1 MEIRLIAVGRLRT
14 PGTAELYAEYAGR
27 IGRCC
32 RFSCIELPEAAG
44 AFKNPREL
52 IERESRLILEKIAN
66 HPYALCTP
74 EGTLHDSPGFAAWL
88 GGVLE
93 REGRCDIV
101 IGGSEGVSPDV
112 MEKAAWRLSLS
123 RLTFPHQLFRGLLAE
138 QLYRA
143 LMILK
148 GHPYHK

>member
-1 MEIRLIAVGRLRT
+1 MEISLIAVGRLRT

-27 IGRCC
+27 IGRFC
-32 RFSCIELPEAAG
+32 RFSCSEIPEAAG
-44 AFKNPREL
+44 AFKNPRECVA
-52 IERESRLILEKIAN
+52 RESRLILEKTN
-66 HPYALCTP
+66 NRPFALCTP

-93 REGRCDIV
+93 GEGHLTIV

-112 MEKAAWRLSLS
+112 MEKAAWKLSFS

-143 LMILK
+143 LTILK